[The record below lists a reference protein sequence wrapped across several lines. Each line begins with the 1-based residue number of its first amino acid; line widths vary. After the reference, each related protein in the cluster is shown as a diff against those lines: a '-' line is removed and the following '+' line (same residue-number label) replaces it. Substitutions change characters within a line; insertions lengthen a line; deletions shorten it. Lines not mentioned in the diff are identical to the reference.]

1 MIRRPP
7 RSTHCISSAASD
19 VYKRQAV
26 WLSFFPPFNSCTLQY
41 IYLYALQV
49 NTLIPYIDGDIC
61 NCEPL
66 QAMGGGRVFP
76 IFACLI
82 FVCSFEDGVGLF
94 LVFFWGG
101 GGVGL
106 FLVLFGVGGGRVF
119 LL

>member
-1 MIRRPP
+1 MNKVSNP
-7 RSTHCISSAASD
+7 ISK
-19 VYKRQAV
+19 YKSVKKCTAV

-94 LVFFWGG
+94 HVVFWGG
-101 GGVGL
+101 GGV
-106 FLVLFGVGGGRVF
+106 VF
-119 LL
+119 VSF